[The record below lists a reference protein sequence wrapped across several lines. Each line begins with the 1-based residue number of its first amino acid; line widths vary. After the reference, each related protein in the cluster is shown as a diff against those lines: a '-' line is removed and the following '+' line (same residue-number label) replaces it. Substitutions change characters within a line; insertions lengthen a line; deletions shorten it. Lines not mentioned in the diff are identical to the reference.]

1 MSGYMFRP
9 PFRRN
14 ASFSQSIRLSV
25 SVFVTECFSI
35 MARQLSV
42 RLSLCRAVN
51 KMVWETKKTCINL
64 LLWCLFV
71 SGNRFDIFIGIRS
84 SICIELKCGHRET
97 IFPFRICQERLWAM
111 LIGDWTFGGGAHWAL
126 ITGSFLICSV
136 TFHFY
141 SYFRNKLYIFIFL
154 ICFVLFPSQFS
165 SRWNISGR
173 RPRSI
178 AKWRCDRRT
187 FVTWFKSSK

>member
-9 PFRRN
+9 PFRQN

-51 KMVWETKKTCINL
+51 KMVWETKRTCINL
-64 LLWCLFV
+64 LLWCLFI

-84 SICIELKCGHRET
+84 SICIEFEMWSQRDYFPLPNLSRALMSNAHRWLN
-97 IFPFRICQERLWAM
+97 IRRWC
-111 LIGDWTFGGGAHWAL
+111 AL
-126 ITGSFLICSV
+126 SFNYRQLFNLFCHLSFL
-136 TFHFY
+136 
-141 SYFRNKLYIFIFL
+141 FL
-154 ICFVLFPSQFS
+154 FQ
-165 SRWNISGR
+165 
-173 RPRSI
+173 
-178 AKWRCDRRT
+178 K
-187 FVTWFKSSK
+187 